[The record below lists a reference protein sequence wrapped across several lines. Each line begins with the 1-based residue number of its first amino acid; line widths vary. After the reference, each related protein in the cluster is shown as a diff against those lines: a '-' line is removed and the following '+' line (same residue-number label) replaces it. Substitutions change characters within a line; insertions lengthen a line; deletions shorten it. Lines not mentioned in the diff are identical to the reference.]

1 MFIKVLSP
9 GFLTT
14 VQDLGR
20 YGYGRFGVPVSGAMD
35 RFALCAANQLVGNP
49 WGSAALEFGIE
60 GPLLEFDEDCVIA
73 VTGAGFSLQVQGKP
87 MPMWTSIIIRH
98 GWRVQIIKEGKG
110 TWSYLGISG
119 GINLAPVLSS
129 QSTYLRGGFGGMGG
143 AALKNGDLV
152 PTTRQPYGLGELAGH
167 EIPVTLRPKYNES
180 PTLDVILGPQEERF
194 TQEGIDTFLANAYSL
209 SLTSDRMGYRLEGPP
224 VKHSAGADILSDGM
238 VFGSVQIPPNG
249 QPIIMMSECPTT
261 GGYTKLATVASV
273 DLPVLV
279 QATPG
284 TSRIQ
289 FRICT
294 VEAAQA
300 RLRELYAG
308 LKNAASSPE
317 DDLMGFAG

>member
-20 YGYGRFGVPVSGAMD
+20 YGYGRFGVPVSGGMD
-35 RFALCAANQLVGNP
+35 RFALCAANQLVGNS
-49 WGSAALEFGIE
+49 WESAVLEFGIE
-60 GPLLEFDEDCVIA
+60 GPTLEFEEDCVIA
-73 VTGAGFSLQVQGKP
+73 VTGAGFSLLVQDKP
-87 MPMWTSIIIRH
+87 MPMWTSIIVRR
-98 GWRVQIIKEGKG
+98 GWRIQIVKEEKG

-119 GINLAPVLSS
+119 GVHLAPVLSS
-129 QSTYLRGGFGGMGG
+129 QATYLRGGFGGMGG

-152 PTTRQPYGLGELAGH
+152 PIGRQPYGLGELAGH
-167 EIPVTLRPKYNES
+167 EIPRIYHPKYTES
-180 PTLDVILGPQEERF
+180 PTLDIILGPQDERF
-194 TQEGIDTFLANAYSL
+194 TQEGIDTFLANEYSL

-261 GGYTKLATVASV
+261 GGYTKIATVASV
-273 DLPVLV
+273 DLPVLA
-279 QATPG
+279 QTSPG
-284 TSRIQ
+284 ISRIRFQ
-289 FRICT
+289 AST